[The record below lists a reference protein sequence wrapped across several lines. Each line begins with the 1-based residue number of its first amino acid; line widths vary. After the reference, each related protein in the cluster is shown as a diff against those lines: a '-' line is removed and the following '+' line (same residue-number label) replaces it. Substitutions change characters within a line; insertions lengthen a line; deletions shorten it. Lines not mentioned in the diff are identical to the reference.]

1 MTVISATGADIG
13 VADPFDFPMAVDAP
27 TRPRALSYVARWGRA
42 RRWLGDDVRRVL
54 DIGCSFGYGSAAV
67 AAGGFATRPA
77 RVVVGV
83 ERDRDHLAMAARRFP
98 WVSILDADAT
108 ALPIPD
114 GCADAVLLLDVI
126 EHIARPEL
134 VLDEAQ
140 RVLRPGGTVVV
151 SVPHHS
157 PLGWLDALNLYSSLR
172 RRFPSLPPLE
182 PATESDGG
190 PHRHYTASEL
200 TELLAPRFTVD
211 AVARTGL
218 GLQELV
224 ALAAAVVRVGLRAPR
239 LARLLG
245 PLHLL
250 VYIVDDLLPTGP
262 LAYHLAVRAR
272 APRAA

>member
-1 MTVISATGADIG
+1 MTVISASRDDLEL
-13 VADPFDFPMAVDAP
+13 VDPFEFAVAADAP
-27 TRPRALSYVARWGRA
+27 TRPRALSYVGRWGRA

-54 DIGCSFGYGSAAV
+54 DVGCSFGYGSAAV
-67 AAGGFATRPA
+67 VAGGPVD

-83 ERDRDHLAMAARRFP
+83 ERDRDHLAMAARHFP
-98 WVSILDADAT
+98 WISILDADAT

-114 GCADAVLLLDVI
+114 SCADAVLLLDVI

-134 VLDEAQ
+134 VLDEVQ

-151 SVPHHS
+151 SIPHHS
-157 PLGWLDALNLYSSLR
+157 PLRWLDALNLYSSLR
-172 RRFPSLPPLE
+172 RRYPSLPPLE

-190 PHRHYTASEL
+190 PHRHYTAGEL

-224 ALAAAVVRVGLRAPR
+224 ALLAAVIRVGLRAPR
-239 LARLLG
+239 LARLLE
-245 PLHLL
+245 PLHLF
-250 VYIVDDLLPTGP
+250 VYVVDDLLPTGP